1 VNQNDIAYIAGLF
14 DGEGSVSYYQ
24 RKKKQKN
31 KKKAYNYWVIRCE
44 MSMTDQ
50 YVMEWF
56 YKTLDVGT
64 LTKRLPTKSWV
75 GRKMQW
81 RWRCGYRDAYSFANL
96 SPVNPATILRG
107 NVFSLPNAYSMDP
120 LFKDTAES
128 LTTDV
133 WNIFFIGK
141 RLRGQKLLQFQITNN
156 SGGESNIDTAFMR
169 LV

>member
-1 VNQNDIAYIAGLF
+1 MNQNDIAYIAGLF
-14 DGEGSVSYYQ
+14 DGGGSVSYYQ
-24 RKKKQKN
+24 RKEKQKN

-81 RWRCGYRDAYSFANL
+81 RWRCGYRDAYSFAKIIWPHTQVKL
-96 SPVNPATILRG
+96 HKIEQIIDHYNPEYNTAK
-107 NVFSLPNAYSMDP
+107 VVSLEDY
-120 LFKDTAES
+120 
-128 LTTDV
+128 
-133 WNIFFIGK
+133 
-141 RLRGQKLLQFQITNN
+141 R
-156 SGGESNIDTAFMR
+156 
-169 LV
+169 

>member
-1 VNQNDIAYIAGLF
+1 MNQNDIAYIAGLF

-24 RKKKQKN
+24 RKEKQKN

-81 RWRCGYRDAYSFANL
+81 RWRCGYRDAYSFAKIIWPHTQVKL
-96 SPVNPATILRG
+96 HKIEQIIDHYNPE
-107 NVFSLPNAYSMDP
+107 Y
-120 LFKDTAES
+120 DTTKVVALE
-128 LTTDV
+128 DY
-133 WNIFFIGK
+133 
-141 RLRGQKLLQFQITNN
+141 R
-156 SGGESNIDTAFMR
+156 
-169 LV
+169 

>member
-1 VNQNDIAYIAGLF
+1 MNQNDIAYIAGLF

-24 RKKKQKN
+24 RKEKQKN

-50 YVMEWF
+50 HVMEWF

-81 RWRCGYRDAYSFANL
+81 RWRCGYRDAYSFAKIIWPHTQVKL
-96 SPVNPATILRG
+96 HKIEQIIDHYNPEY
-107 NVFSLPNAYSMDP
+107 N
-120 LFKDTAES
+120 TAKVVALE
-128 LTTDV
+128 DY
-133 WNIFFIGK
+133 
-141 RLRGQKLLQFQITNN
+141 R
-156 SGGESNIDTAFMR
+156 
-169 LV
+169 

>member
-1 VNQNDIAYIAGLF
+1 MNQNDIAYIAGLF

-24 RKKKQKN
+24 RKEKRKN

-44 MSMTDQ
+44 MSMTDP

-81 RWRCGYRDAYSFANL
+81 RWRCGYRDAYSFAKIIWPHTQVKL
-96 SPVNPATILRG
+96 HKIEQIIDHYNPEYNTAK
-107 NVFSLPNAYSMDP
+107 VVSLEDY
-120 LFKDTAES
+120 
-128 LTTDV
+128 
-133 WNIFFIGK
+133 
-141 RLRGQKLLQFQITNN
+141 R
-156 SGGESNIDTAFMR
+156 
-169 LV
+169 

>member
-24 RKKKQKN
+24 RKEKQKN

-81 RWRCGYRDAYSFANL
+81 RWRCGYRDAYSFAKIIWPHTQVKL
-96 SPVNPATILRG
+96 HKIEQIIDHYNPEYNTAK
-107 NVFSLPNAYSMDP
+107 VVSLEDY
-120 LFKDTAES
+120 
-128 LTTDV
+128 
-133 WNIFFIGK
+133 
-141 RLRGQKLLQFQITNN
+141 R
-156 SGGESNIDTAFMR
+156 
-169 LV
+169 

>member
-1 VNQNDIAYIAGLF
+1 MNQNDIAYIAGLF

-24 RKKKQKN
+24 RKEKQKN

-75 GRKMQW
+75 GRKTQW
-81 RWRCGYRDAYSFANL
+81 RWRCGYRDAYSFAKIIWPHAQVKL
-96 SPVNPATILRG
+96 HKIEQIIDHYTPE
-107 NVFSLPNAYSMDP
+107 Y
-120 LFKDTAES
+120 DTAKVVS
-128 LTTDV
+128 LEDY
-133 WNIFFIGK
+133 
-141 RLRGQKLLQFQITNN
+141 RQ
-156 SGGESNIDTAFMR
+156 
-169 LV
+169 

>member
-1 VNQNDIAYIAGLF
+1 MNQNDIAYIAGLF

-24 RKKKQKN
+24 RKEKQKN

-81 RWRCGYRDAYSFANL
+81 RWRCGYRDAYSFAKIIWPHTQVKL
-96 SPVNPATILRG
+96 HKIEQIIDHYNPEY
-107 NVFSLPNAYSMDP
+107 N
-120 LFKDTAES
+120 TAKVVALE
-128 LTTDV
+128 DY
-133 WNIFFIGK
+133 
-141 RLRGQKLLQFQITNN
+141 R
-156 SGGESNIDTAFMR
+156 
-169 LV
+169 

>member
-1 VNQNDIAYIAGLF
+1 MNQNDIAYIAGLF

-24 RKKKQKN
+24 RKEKQKN

-81 RWRCGYRDAYSFANL
+81 RWRCGYRDAYSFAKIIWPHTQVKL
-96 SPVNPATILRG
+96 HKIEQIIDHYNPE
-107 NVFSLPNAYSMDP
+107 Y
-120 LFKDTAES
+120 DTAKVVALE
-128 LTTDV
+128 DY
-133 WNIFFIGK
+133 
-141 RLRGQKLLQFQITNN
+141 R
-156 SGGESNIDTAFMR
+156 
-169 LV
+169 

>member
-1 VNQNDIAYIAGLF
+1 MNQNDIAYIAGLF

-24 RKKKQKN
+24 RKEKQKN

-50 YVMEWF
+50 HVMEWF

-81 RWRCGYRDAYSFANL
+81 RWRCGYRDAYSFAKIIWPHTQVKL
-96 SPVNPATILRG
+96 HKIEQIIDHYNPEYNTAK
-107 NVFSLPNAYSMDP
+107 VVSLEDY
-120 LFKDTAES
+120 
-128 LTTDV
+128 
-133 WNIFFIGK
+133 
-141 RLRGQKLLQFQITNN
+141 R
-156 SGGESNIDTAFMR
+156 
-169 LV
+169 

>member
-1 VNQNDIAYIAGLF
+1 MNQNDIAYIAGLF

-24 RKKKQKN
+24 RKEKQKN

-81 RWRCGYRDAYSFANL
+81 RWRCGYRDAYSFAKIIWPHTQVKL
-96 SPVNPATILRG
+96 HKIEQIKDHYNPE
-107 NVFSLPNAYSMDP
+107 Y
-120 LFKDTAES
+120 DTAKVVS
-128 LTTDV
+128 LEDY
-133 WNIFFIGK
+133 
-141 RLRGQKLLQFQITNN
+141 RQ
-156 SGGESNIDTAFMR
+156 
-169 LV
+169 

>member
-1 VNQNDIAYIAGLF
+1 MNQNDIAYIAGLF

-24 RKKKQKN
+24 RKEKQKN

-50 YVMEWF
+50 HVMEWF

-81 RWRCGYRDAYSFANL
+81 RWRCGYRDAYSFAKIIWPHTQVKL
-96 SPVNPATILRG
+96 HKIEQIIDHYNPE
-107 NVFSLPNAYSMDP
+107 Y
-120 LFKDTAES
+120 DTAKVVALE
-128 LTTDV
+128 DY
-133 WNIFFIGK
+133 
-141 RLRGQKLLQFQITNN
+141 R
-156 SGGESNIDTAFMR
+156 
-169 LV
+169 

>member
-24 RKKKQKN
+24 RKEKQKN

-50 YVMEWF
+50 HVMEWF

-81 RWRCGYRDAYSFANL
+81 RWRCGYRDAYSFAKIIWPHTQVKL
-96 SPVNPATILRG
+96 HKIEQIIDHYNPEY
-107 NVFSLPNAYSMDP
+107 N
-120 LFKDTAES
+120 TAKVVALE
-128 LTTDV
+128 DY
-133 WNIFFIGK
+133 
-141 RLRGQKLLQFQITNN
+141 R
-156 SGGESNIDTAFMR
+156 
-169 LV
+169 

>member
-1 VNQNDIAYIAGLF
+1 MNQNDIAYIAGLF

-24 RKKKQKN
+24 RKEKQKN

-81 RWRCGYRDAYSFANL
+81 RWRCGYRDAYSFAKIIWPHTQVKL
-96 SPVNPATILRG
+96 HKIEQIIDHYNPEYNTAK
-107 NVFSLPNAYSMDP
+107 VVSLEDY
-120 LFKDTAES
+120 
-128 LTTDV
+128 
-133 WNIFFIGK
+133 
-141 RLRGQKLLQFQITNN
+141 R
-156 SGGESNIDTAFMR
+156 
-169 LV
+169 